1 VFYVALDVR
10 NDLAG
15 VELIPA
21 PIKRLSGRPKLN
33 NEVSREVL
41 RLGLATFL
49 APEAHQGGLVV
60 AHDDPGVGATD
71 EISTIHSLP

>member
-41 RLGLATFL
+41 RLSF
-49 APEAHQGGLVV
+49 APLLLPQPCVRTADEEA
-60 AHDDPGVGATD
+60 PGD
-71 EISTIHSLP
+71 CS